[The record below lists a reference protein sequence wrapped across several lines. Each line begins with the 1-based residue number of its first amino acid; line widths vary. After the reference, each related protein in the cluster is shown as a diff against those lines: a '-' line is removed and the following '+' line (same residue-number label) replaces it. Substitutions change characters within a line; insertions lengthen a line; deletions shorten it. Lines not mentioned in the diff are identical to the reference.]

1 MGHTLVAR
9 FEPNDFDS
17 INGCLIEWKGKTMNK
32 IPFGRNCD
40 REEANRILPFHMT
53 LLHWARSADSY
64 MLQKMSELSFSP
76 VTVIVTGLDVM
87 YAEENSFILYF
98 QVTPEKDFYKWECEQ
113 EKAINATFSG
123 FLHITIAVSKD
134 LEEINQ
140 LKQFLKQNLTFPIEL
155 RIGSL
160 ELYHIWRP
168 VKLIQTF
175 GDNCV
180 RK

>member
-64 MLQKMSELSFSP
+64 MLQRMNALSFAP
-76 VTVIVTGLDVM
+76 VTVTVTGPDIM
-87 YAEENSFILYF
+87 SAEENSFILYF
-98 QVTPEKDFYKWECEQ
+98 QVIPEKDFNKWRSEQ
-113 EKAINATFSG
+113 EKAVDAAFSR
-123 FLHITIAVSKD
+123 FLHM
-134 LEEINQ
+134 LE
-140 LKQFLKQNLTFPIEL
+140 QNLTFPIKL
-155 RIGSL
+155 RICSL
-160 ELYHIWRP
+160 KLYHIWKP
-168 VKLIQTF
+168 VELIRTF
-175 GDNCV
+175 E
-180 RK
+180 

>member
-64 MLQKMSELSFSP
+64 MLQKMSGKVDLISND
-76 VTVIVTGLDVM
+76 GL
-87 YAEENSFILYF
+87 
-98 QVTPEKDFYKWECEQ
+98 C
-113 EKAINATFSG
+113 
-123 FLHITIAVSKD
+123 
-134 LEEINQ
+134 
-140 LKQFLKQNLTFPIEL
+140 
-155 RIGSL
+155 
-160 ELYHIWRP
+160 
-168 VKLIQTF
+168 VKLFFKKI
-175 GDNCV
+175 V
-180 RK
+180 S